1 MTLLT
6 RKIDV
11 DGIWLV
17 GLVLAAKGIH
27 HHRSSPG
34 QSARTIDYEFRAI
47 ANAVYG
53 RSIGLMI
60 SARL

>member
-1 MTLLT
+1 MTLLA

-17 GLVLAAKGIH
+17 GLVLAAKDIH

-34 QSARTIDYEFRAI
+34 QSAPAIDYEFRAI
-47 ANAVYG
+47 ANGVYE
-53 RSIGLMI
+53 
-60 SARL
+60 

>member
-1 MTLLT
+1 MTLLA

-27 HHRSSPG
+27 HHRPSPG
-34 QSARTIDYEFRAI
+34 PSARAIDYEFRTI
-47 ANAVYG
+47 ANGVYE
-53 RSIGLMI
+53 
-60 SARL
+60 